1 MKRKSGHNKRKFTN
15 QQDNFANDYGCFV
28 QHTCKAMSSHKHI
41 KTGYNKPDV
50 LMLCV
55 SEYGTVNSTV
65 GAGMAIVQWCIGTE
79 LNEGSTELNGTEEV
93 TCMTVMEKEHED
105 GA

>member
-1 MKRKSGHNKRKFTN
+1 
-15 QQDNFANDYGCFV
+15 
-28 QHTCKAMSSHKHI
+28 
-41 KTGYNKPDV
+41 
-50 LMLCV
+50 
-55 SEYGTVNSTV
+55 
-65 GAGMAIVQWCIGTE
+65 MAIVQWCIGTE